1 MGASRPIP
9 VFVGSDIFFS
19 VANPCLCY
27 IGQEYLKADD
37 FCTVFQMSIAEF
49 YAMPKWKQISK
60 KKQAG
65 LF

>member
-1 MGASRPIP
+1 M
-9 VFVGSDIFFS
+9 
-19 VANPCLCY
+19 CC
-27 IGQEYLKADD
+27 IGQEYLQAGD
-37 FCTVFQMSIAEF
+37 FFTVFQMSVAEF